1 MDEAKLFFVTCSN
14 RTSCCGLKLEH
25 RRFCTTIQK
34 NFTVRVMEHWNMISE
49 RFWSL
54 LLWRYSSPVW
64 MPTCANCCKVPV
76 LAGGLESMVSK
87 GHFQPL

>member
-1 MDEAKLFFVTCSN
+1 MDEAKLFFVMCSN

-49 RFWSL
+49 RFWIFITCLDAYLCKL
-54 LLWRYSSPVW
+54 L
-64 MPTCANCCKVPV
+64 
-76 LAGGLESMVSK
+76 
-87 GHFQPL
+87 